1 MERRRCAVNDVSKSE
16 CNHAGTT
23 GKTRPVP
30 NHVLKIHNTITGSS
44 GDHSFL
50 MSVHVV
56 QSRLRNPAKCIAKH
70 SKAGHRHV
78 LDPFPAASSNTR
90 NQKKAA
96 SVDKRRSLFRP
107 ELNHSKPRGQEGSCS
122 LQRQPQ
128 QLLFFAFLG
137 GSQLYASEREEAEVP
152 MKPRSTS
159 KPLSS
164 DAFHSTCAV
173 PGCD

>member
-96 SVDKRRSLFRP
+96 SVDKRKSLFRP
-107 ELNHSKPRGQEGSCS
+107 ELNHSKPRGQEGRKDLAVCS
-122 LQRQPQ
+122 
-128 QLLFFAFLG
+128 
-137 GSQLYASEREEAEVP
+137 GSRSSFSSSPFSEAPSFTPPKGRRRKFP
-152 MKPRSTS
+152 
-159 KPLSS
+159 
-164 DAFHSTCAV
+164 
-173 PGCD
+173 